1 MQFINVGKENS
12 KDILLH
18 YEDHGTGKPVVL
30 IHGWPLNGA
39 SWEKQESVL
48 LDAGFRVITY
58 DRRGFGLSSK
68 PSTGYDYDTFV
79 ADLDKLMNTLD
90 LHHAILVGFSMG
102 TGEVTRYISKY
113 GSKRVDK
120 AVLISSIPPYLLKT
134 SDNPKGVDQLVFD
147 GIKNG
152 IKEDRLAFLTLFFS
166 DFYNLDQNEDKLISK
181 QAVQYSWN
189 IASRASAIGT
199 FKCVKS
205 WVTDF
210 REDVKNIDVPTLII
224 HGDADRVLPID
235 ASGRRLPE
243 VIKDNKYVEIK
254 DGPHCI
260 IQTHTDHVNK
270 ALMDF
275 IS

>member
-39 SWEKQESVL
+39 SWEKQEFVL

-152 IKEDRLAFLTLFFS
+152 IKEDRFAFLTLFFS

-199 FKCVKS
+199 FECVKS

-260 IQTHTDHVNK
+260 IQTHTEQVNK